1 MSHYFPPTA
10 NNFSWV
16 GIGFIENRLQETQ
29 PNQIFSSNALIAPLI
44 FCGCCS
50 DAALN
55 VFMDVRKMDR
65 KASLASVAG
74 EVEMEEEGDGA
85 RLFQSEASA
94 STVCVFARATAC
106 EEMLVYTRREQRRIE

>member
-1 MSHYFPPTA
+1 MCA
-10 NNFSWV
+10 
-16 GIGFIENRLQETQ
+16 R
-29 PNQIFSSNALIAPLI
+29 
-44 FCGCCS
+44 S

-85 RLFQSEASA
+85 RLFQSEASW
-94 STVCVFARATAC
+94 TFF
-106 EEMLVYTRREQRRIE
+106 LGQDFWEQGPWNFSSVE